1 MAIKGLD
8 SKVKNAKPCEGLLGL
23 LWVQII
29 MTEGWIMV
37 RGTYLHQ
44 DLLERNVFSHAK
56 EQYEIIDNGKKFIN
70 VDYTP

>member
-8 SKVKNAKPCEGLLGL
+8 SKVKNAKPCEGFLGL

-37 RGTYLHQ
+37 RGRSWNVTYLATR
-44 DLLERNVFSHAK
+44 RNSMR
-56 EQYEIIDNGKKFIN
+56 
-70 VDYTP
+70 